1 MTVTT
6 IRGTAFVGGH
16 LHPNVTI
23 SLDRQYIATVDLGS
37 DTPSNADANLI
48 VPGFIDLHVHGA
60 DGADFM
66 DGTAEAVRTVTAAH
80 LRSGTTALAATT
92 LSASHEDTNRAID
105 AIVAARR
112 VVAAPG
118 AEIIAIH
125 LEGPFINRG
134 KAGAQHP
141 GSIRPADLREVE
153 NWLSRAPDLK
163 WIMTVAPEIPGV
175 IALIEHFRHQILFSI
190 GHTAATYSDAVVAM
204 EAGARHFTHLFNA
217 MLPFHHREP
226 GAIGA
231 ALVTPNITAELIADG
246 IHVHPAVLNLA
257 MRLLDRRVILVTDAM
272 RACGMPEGQYK
283 LYSQDVTVAGGAAR
297 LADGTLAGST
307 LTMIDALRNL
317 VELAGVPLEK
327 AIPSTSEIPARVAG
341 VSNRKGCIESGYDAD
356 LVVMNR
362 KLEISAVYAAGQ
374 EAYLR

>member
-1 MTVTT
+1 MSTE
-6 IRGTAFVGGH
+6 IRGTAFVGGR
-16 LHPNVTI
+16 LQPNVTI
-23 SLDRQYIATVDLGS
+23 TLDRQFIASVDLTGEHQG
-37 DTPSNADANLI
+37 NADDNLI

-66 DGTAEAVRTVTAAH
+66 DGSVEAVQTVTAAH
-80 LRSGTTALAATT
+80 LRYGTTALAATT
-92 LSASHEDTNRAID
+92 LSASHEDTNMAID
-105 AIVAARR
+105 SIMKAKGAAIAQ
-112 VVAAPG
+112 G
-118 AEIIAIH
+118 AEIVAIH

-141 GSIRPADLREVE
+141 ESIRPADLREVE
-153 NWLSRAPDLK
+153 AWLSRAPDLR

-175 IALIEHFRHQILFSI
+175 ITLIEHFRHQMLFSI
-190 GHTAATYSDAVVAM
+190 GHTAATYSDTVLAI

-217 MLPFHHREP
+217 MPPLHHREP

-231 ALVTPNITAELIADG
+231 ALITPEITAELIADG

-257 MRLLDRRVILVTDAM
+257 IRTLDRRAILVTDAM
-272 RACGMPEGQYK
+272 RACGMPDGLYK
-283 LYSQDVTVAGGAAR
+283 LYSQDVTVKNGAAR

-317 VELAGVPLEK
+317 VELAGIPIDK
-327 AIPSTSEIPARVAG
+327 AIPATSEIPARVAG
-341 VSNRKGCIESGYDAD
+341 VSNRKGCIEAGYDAD

-362 KLEISAVYAAGQ
+362 KFEISSVYAAGH
-374 EAYLR
+374 EAYRR